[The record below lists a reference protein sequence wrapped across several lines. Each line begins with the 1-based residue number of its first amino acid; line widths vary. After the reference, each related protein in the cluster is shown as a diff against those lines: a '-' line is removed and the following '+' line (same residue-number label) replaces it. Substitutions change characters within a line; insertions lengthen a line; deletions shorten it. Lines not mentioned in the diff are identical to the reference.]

1 MDEREPLSHE
11 ETLGLI
17 TRAQAGSEEAQE
29 RLVVCN
35 TALVK
40 SIVRRF
46 LGKGCEYDDLF
57 QIGCMGLVKA
67 INNFDMSYDVRFSTY
82 AVPMIAGE
90 IKRFLRDDGIIKVS
104 RSLRELA
111 VRAACARDAL
121 ANRLNR
127 EPGVV
132 EIADALEVEP
142 EELSR
147 ALEAARPCVSIY
159 EPAYGADSDALV
171 MDVVP
176 VPEEELSGA
185 LDRVLLKELLGEL
198 QPRERALIVMRYFLD
213 KTQSETAAAL
223 GISQVQVSRLESR
236 ILSSMRGRLQEEPRE
251 EESQGLSRGRVP

>member
-1 MDEREPLSHE
+1 MNEWEPLSHE
-11 ETLGLI
+11 ETLELI
-17 TRAQAGSEEAQE
+17 VRAQNGSDEAQE
-29 RLVVCN
+29 RLVLCN

-67 INNFDMSYDVRFSTY
+67 INHFDSSYDVRFSTY

-104 RSLRELA
+104 RSLRELSI
-111 VRAACARDAL
+111 RASSAREAL
-121 ANRLNR
+121 RARLGR
-127 EPGVV
+127 EPGIL
-132 EIADALEVEP
+132 EIAENLGVEP

-159 EPAYGADSDALV
+159 EPAYSADSDALV

-176 VPEEELSGA
+176 IPEEELSGV
-185 LDRVLLKELLGEL
+185 LDRVILKELLGEL
-198 QPRERALIVMRYFLD
+198 KPRERALIVMRYFMD
-213 KTQSETAAAL
+213 KTQSETGAAL
-223 GISQVQVSRLESR
+223 GISQVQVSRLEAR
-236 ILSSMRGRLQEEPRE
+236 ILSAMRKQLLENTKNQDRPAAL
-251 EESQGLSRGRVP
+251 